1 MKIKSIIN
9 CICFQFTWKHIIEIF
24 VKVFA
29 AFGFLKALFEL
40 SDCFLTNTFLYRY
53 INSAKTFIT
62 NNILFVAVVLIVIL
76 FIFFKRKLSFSWK
89 VDGTNLTIEIALCN
103 LFEQNGLK
111 VIHVTD
117 TFDTDYTIQNLIDQ
131 KTLHGQF
138 LIKHCNKILEI
149 NNQIEDDLNGCKRT
163 INDKLPANKYAYD
176 IGTVAKI
183 NIDKDSYALAAYS
196 KMQPNKRAEMPHN
209 KEEYNNFLIN
219 MWTNLSKKT
228 DTNTIVNIVVFG
240 EGLNRMPA
248 TFTKQKKIHEI
259 IHSFITSSLYGVSYK
274 KLRICLQSTKKENRE
289 IFEKLRYLQY
299 LFDFIDVSNS
309 TNPKGTVI
317 RV

>member
-1 MKIKSIIN
+1 MVQCIMKIKSIIN

-219 MWTNLSKKT
+219 MWTNLSKKLT
-228 DTNTIVNIVVFG
+228 QIQ
-240 EGLNRMPA
+240 L
-248 TFTKQKKIHEI
+248 
-259 IHSFITSSLYGVSYK
+259 
-274 KLRICLQSTKKENRE
+274 
-289 IFEKLRYLQY
+289 
-299 LFDFIDVSNS
+299 
-309 TNPKGTVI
+309 
-317 RV
+317 